1 MWRKLGGGPVA
12 TMRFGQVPNEAR
24 VLDVHTSLPLT
35 AAVSDVNKFSN
46 NVMARHLLLTI
57 DKEKNGPPANAARGA
72 RTVSAWLTSQ
82 GIPAPELVIE
92 NGSGLS
98 REERISAKTLEALMR
113 LMHAK
118 PTAQAFRESMPV
130 AGADGTL
137 SSRFSGSNAQARAWL
152 KTGGLHDVR
161 TLAGY
166 LQRPDGRM
174 FVYVGMLN
182 HPRAPQAFGVLE
194 RAVEWVYSQ

>member
-12 TMRFGQVPNEAR
+12 TMRFGHVPNEAH
-24 VLDVHTSLPLT
+24 VLDVHTSQPLT

-57 DKEKNGPPANAARGA
+57 DKEKNGPPANATRGA
-72 RTVSAWLTSQ
+72 RTVSAWLKSQ

-98 REERISAKTLEALMR
+98 REERVSAKTLEALMR

-130 AGADGTL
+130 AGVDGTL
-137 SSRFSGSNAQARAWL
+137 SSRFSRSNAQARAWL

-166 LQRPDGRM
+166 LQRQDGRM
-174 FVYVGMLN
+174 FAYVGMIN